1 MADTS
6 FLLLVKVSGVALFQV
21 FWVTMAG
28 FSLKYFNILN
38 KHQIRGIGTFIS
50 HVLYPCLM
58 FSEVLIIWE
67 ISEWRLWVPP
77 FALNMLMFI
86 ISYIIVSICSI
97 KGTAF
102 NLIVCLLSFPNT
114 GALPLIFIGAL
125 RDAFVTEAKSKGK
138 DTSNYEVV
146 FQQAIGFIMLN
157 ACIQT
162 IMRWSIAYEL
172 MRKPEEIVQE
182 EQREL
187 GQEVSKPSGES
198 EFWMKVKK
206 VANPTLIASLV
217 AIAVASV
224 PQVKALF
231 YQKDAEAPLY
241 QTIFYP
247 ILMIGSNAKSI
258 LTLQLGFNLAMIF
271 DEKAEGERVFLRTE
285 HYFLNVVLKML
296 LYPLVALAVVMP
308 LLKVGFMKDEMQ
320 SFIAMLQIASP
331 SAITL
336 IVITNVH
343 KFLERETAK
352 CFIYQYIVSI
362 VTLTMASAIFLEIL
376 FQGQ

>member
-1 MADTS
+1 
-6 FLLLVKVSGVALFQV
+6 
-21 FWVTMAG
+21 
-28 FSLKYFNILN
+28 
-38 KHQIRGIGTFIS
+38 
-50 HVLYPCLM
+50 M
-58 FSEVLIIWE
+58 F
-67 ISEWRLWVPP
+67 
-77 FALNMLMFI
+77 F
-86 ISYIIVSICSI
+86 ISYIIVSICGI
-97 KGTAF
+97 KGTPF

-125 RDAFVTEAKSKGK
+125 RDSFVTEAKSKGE
-138 DTSNYEVV
+138 DTSNYEAV

-162 IMRWSIAYEL
+162 IMRWSIAYEF
-172 MRKPEEIVQE
+172 MRKPEDVAQ
-182 EQREL
+182 QEL
-187 GQEVSKPSGES
+187 GQEVSKSSGEG
-198 EFWMKVKK
+198 ELWMKVKK
-206 VANPTLIASLV
+206 MANPTLIASLI

-271 DEKAEGERVFLRTE
+271 DEKAEDERVFLRTE

-308 LLKVGFMKDEMQ
+308 L
-320 SFIAMLQIASP
+320 
-331 SAITL
+331 
-336 IVITNVH
+336 
-343 KFLERETAK
+343 
-352 CFIYQYIVSI
+352 
-362 VTLTMASAIFLEIL
+362 
-376 FQGQ
+376 